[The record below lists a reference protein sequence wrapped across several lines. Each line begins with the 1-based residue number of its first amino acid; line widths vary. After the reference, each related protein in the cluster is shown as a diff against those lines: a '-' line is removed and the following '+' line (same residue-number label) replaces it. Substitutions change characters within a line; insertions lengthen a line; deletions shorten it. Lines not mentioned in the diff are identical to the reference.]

1 MLKTII
7 FTIIAT
13 FIVTLSP
20 TTQAYAAASIG
31 RIVHSY
37 GPAWVQRGAV
47 RESATKGQVVLRN
60 DSIVTGARG
69 RVKIIMSDGSK
80 VYVGSKSRVSLRKYS
95 MRGGKLFNARI
106 NMLWGKARFFVNKLT
121 TRGSSFRVRTPTA
134 VLGVRGTE
142 FIVLVPPTPE
152 VLALAF
158 ADITL
163 ADIPQLPTSTILSEG
178 AVDVSFGE
186 TGKVER
192 LLPGHTAHV
201 NKEGKVTLQKT
212 KKDDAEIKDLKPEKD
227 PVGRMGNGKN
237 PDKKDTLG
245 VQRAPNSP
253 KARDLPKRPAKL
265 NLGDAIQANI
275 ADIPSDTV
283 NAIQNLDNTTEII
296 INPSFVAPGATA
308 PTDAPIG
315 Q

>member
-1 MLKTII
+1 MLKTLMFI
-7 FTIIAT
+7 IIAT
-13 FIVTLSP
+13 FFVIISP
-20 TTQAYAAASIG
+20 TTQVYAASSIG

-69 RVKIIMSDGSK
+69 RVKIIMSEGSK
-80 VYVGSKSRVSLRKYS
+80 VYVGAKSRVSLRKYS

-163 ADIPQLPTSTILSEG
+163 ADMPALPTSTILSEG

-201 NKEGKVTLQKT
+201 DKGGKVTLQKT
-212 KKDDAEIKDLKPEKD
+212 KKGDAEIRDLEPEKGQVD
-227 PVGRMGNGKN
+227 KMDKGEKSNKGGATVIYKN
-237 PDKKDTLG
+237 PKLHK
-245 VQRAPNSP
+245 V
-253 KARDLPKRPAKL
+253 RDLPKRPVKL
-265 NLGDAIQANI
+265 NISDTIQANI
-275 ADIPSDTV
+275 GDIPSDTV

-296 INPSFVAPGATA
+296 IKPSFVAPN
-308 PTDAPIG
+308 
-315 Q
+315 